1 MTLGQWL
8 NSLSVLDH
16 IILLIMFLAGVLLS
30 RISLNALIKYYEKKT
45 NYSEYR
51 KQFRITPFF
60 LLILAMFYS
69 TILYISMGENITKWI
84 RDF

>member
-51 KQFRITPFF
+51 KQFRITPFSLLSLGVLYF
-60 LLILAMFYS
+60 LIIYKVLSVLLPFIP
-69 TILYISMGENITKWI
+69 
-84 RDF
+84 

>member
-8 NSLSVLDH
+8 NNLSVLDH

-51 KQFRITPFF
+51 KQFRITPFSLLSLGVLYF
-60 LLILAMFYS
+60 LIIYKVLSVLFPFIP
-69 TILYISMGENITKWI
+69 
-84 RDF
+84 

>member
-16 IILLIMFLAGVLLS
+16 IILLIMFLAGILLS
-30 RISLNALIKYYEKKT
+30 RISLNALIKYYEEKT

-51 KQFRITPFF
+51 KQFRITPFS
-60 LLILAMFYS
+60 LLSLG
-69 TILYISMGENITKWI
+69 ILYFLIIYKILSVLFPFIP
-84 RDF
+84 

>member
-30 RISLNALIKYYEKKT
+30 RISLNALIKYYEEKT
-45 NYSEYR
+45 NYSKYR
-51 KQFRITPFF
+51 KQFRITPFSLLSLGVLYF
-60 LLILAMFYS
+60 LIIYKILSVLFPF
-69 TILYISMGENITKWI
+69 IP
-84 RDF
+84 

>member
-8 NSLSVLDH
+8 NSLSVIDH

-30 RISLNALIKYYEKKT
+30 RISLNALIKYYEEKT

-51 KQFRITPFF
+51 KQFRITPFSLLSLGVLYF
-60 LLILAMFYS
+60 LIIYKLLSVLFPFIP
-69 TILYISMGENITKWI
+69 
-84 RDF
+84 

>member
-30 RISLNALIKYYEKKT
+30 RISLNALIKYYEEKT
-45 NYSEYR
+45 NFSEYR
-51 KQFRITPFF
+51 KQFRITHFSLLSLGVLYFFIIYKVLSVMFPF
-60 LLILAMFYS
+60 IP
-69 TILYISMGENITKWI
+69 
-84 RDF
+84 